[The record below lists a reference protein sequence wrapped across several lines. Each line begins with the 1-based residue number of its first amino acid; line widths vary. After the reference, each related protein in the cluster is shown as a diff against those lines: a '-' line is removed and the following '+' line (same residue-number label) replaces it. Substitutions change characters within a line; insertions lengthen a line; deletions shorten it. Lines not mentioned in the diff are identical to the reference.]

1 MSSETERDSNS
12 PRDENEKNENKSEG
26 TFKVPEQKN
35 KIDIEREQEA
45 KLKAKYGQL
54 KKPGG
59 GSVLLQK
66 RLQKG
71 PKYFDSG
78 DYNMAKAKM
87 NNPKHPLQPKEKLLL
102 QESIGGAIPTPS
114 EVEHMRRPSQ
124 QASNLVVEGEGGH
137 PVHIHELEH

>member
-1 MSSETERDSNS
+1 MSEEEQFGSTKSENQENMD
-12 PRDENEKNENKSEG
+12 DENVPRE
-26 TFKVPEQKN
+26 TFKVPEPKN
-35 KIDIEREQEA
+35 QVDIEREQEA
-45 KLKAKYGQL
+45 KLKAKYGL

-59 GSVLLQK
+59 GSALLQK

-71 PKYFDSG
+71 AKYFDSG

-87 NNPKHPLQPKEKLLL
+87 NNPKHPLAPKEKLLL

-124 QASNLVVEGEGGH
+124 IASKLVSEGEGA
-137 PVHIHELEH
+137 LLQ